1 MSSEHFLIVSQLTDM
16 ASFSDRHLV
25 GAQND
30 APNHVQPGV
39 NAGIGLA
46 GVVVLEPWSRSAG
59 RSLDRKSTRLN
70 SSHSSVSRMPSS
82 A

>member
-1 MSSEHFLIVSQLTDM
+1 VSSEHFLIVSQLTDM

-39 NAGIGLA
+39 NAGIGPA

-59 RSLDRKSTRLN
+59 RSFPHRIARYER
-70 SSHSSVSRMPSS
+70 H
-82 A
+82 